1 VIQYIGGTI
10 TLNKTALDYTRK
22 HNMKWEQLHPLV
34 VEHLKETRWNQLE
47 IRALVD
53 AAIKQCMQNA
63 LDFHFK
69 QEK

>member
-1 VIQYIGGTI
+1 
-10 TLNKTALDYTRK
+10 
-22 HNMKWEQLHPLV
+22 MKWEQLHPLV

-63 LDFHFK
+63 LQFHFGK
-69 QEK
+69 EEEND